1 MTLPTP
7 RLDDR
12 SFQDLVDDA
21 KRFIQERCPEWTDHN
36 VSDPG
41 ITLVESFAWMTDL
54 LLYRLNRV
62 PDRVYIKFLELLG
75 VQLYP
80 PTAARVDVDFRLAAP
95 AAGNVLIP
103 TSTEVSTVR
112 TLTDLPVSFATIRSG
127 EILAARV
134 EVIGSAGAGG
144 EWSNH
149 TAGLG
154 LGGTFGAFSE
164 TPADGD
170 ALYLGLDM
178 PVGDHL
184 VIFTVDCERGAGHGI
199 VPASPPIVWEASVGD
214 AWLRCD
220 LIDDSTGGFNVPG
233 TIEVRVPAGHSVTRV
248 GGLDHAWIR
257 ARIANRA
264 GVLPYQASPR
274 LRDASGA
281 TIGVVIE
288 CVNALR
294 ALPEILGESTGVA
307 GQEFHLDHGPVIP
320 SDEVFFV
327 ISHRPD
333 LRSGLNGGDVVR
345 VDDGDDGQEPGER
358 WDLRPDFSDSSAD
371 DSHVTL
377 DPTDG
382 IVRLGPM
389 VRLQDGSVR
398 QYGKIPPKG
407 SVLSVPGYWYG
418 GGADGNVA
426 ANAISVLRSS
436 VPSIA
441 TVRNRKPAR
450 GGVGGET
457 VAEAKIRGP
466 IQVRTR
472 NRAVTAEDFEH
483 LVREAAPEIRRV
495 RCIADTEGD
504 DPAAV
509 RVLIVPGG
517 SGADGVVELADL
529 EPSAETCDRI
539 RSHLDDRRLVGTRIR
554 VEPPQY
560 VGIQIRATIEVEP
573 QADARRVQAAGT
585 VALNR
590 YFDPLIGGPR
600 GGGWPFGRAV
610 RAAEAYGVLQ
620 AVPGLDVV
628 TELELL
634 AVDLG
639 SGETEVT
646 TGTVELYPSELVLS
660 VDHQLTVAVP

>member
-62 PDRVYIKFLELLG
+62 PDRVYVKFLELLG

-95 AAGNVLIP
+95 AGENVLIP
-103 TSTEVSTVR
+103 TSTEVSTAR
-112 TLTDLPVSFATIRSG
+112 TLTDLPVSFATIRPG
-127 EILAARV
+127 EILAAHV
-134 EVIGSAGAGG
+134 EAVGSGRANG

-154 LGGTFGAFSE
+154 LGGTFEAFSE
-164 TPADGD
+164 QPVDGD
-170 ALYLGLDM
+170 ALYLGFDLA
-178 PVGDHL
+178 VGDHL
-184 VIFTVDCERGAGHGI
+184 VILTFDCERGAGHGI
-199 VPASPPIVWEASVGD
+199 VPDSPPIVWEASAGD

-220 LIDDSTGGFNVPG
+220 LIEDSTGGFNLPG
-233 TIEVRVPAGHSVTRV
+233 SVEIRVPAGHSVTGV

-257 ARIANRA
+257 ARLANRT

-281 TIGVVIE
+281 TIGVVVE

-294 ALPEILGESTGVA
+294 AEPEVLGESTGVA
-307 GQEFHLDHGPVIP
+307 GQEFRLDHGPVIP
-320 SDEVFFV
+320 SDEAFV
-327 ISHRPD
+327 VTVHRPD
-333 LRSGLNGGDVVR
+333 LRRNPTGPDAGR
-345 VDDGDDGQEPGER
+345 PDGDEGDDPGER

-371 DSHVTL
+371 DPHVTL

-389 VRLQDGSVR
+389 VRLQDGAVR

-418 GGADGNVA
+418 GGAEGNVA
-426 ANAISVLRSS
+426 MNAISVLRTS

-450 GGVGGET
+450 GGVSGES
-457 VAEAKIRGP
+457 VAEAKVRGP

-495 RCIADTEGD
+495 RCVADTEGD
-504 DPAAV
+504 DPTAV

-517 SGADGVVELADL
+517 AGADGVVELADL

-539 RSHLDDRRLVGTRIR
+539 QSHLDDRRLVGTRIR

-560 VGIQIRATIEVEP
+560 VGIQIRATIQVEP
-573 QADARRVQAAGT
+573 DADARRVEAAGAA
-585 VALNR
+585 ALNR
-590 YFDPLIGGPR
+590 HFDPLIGGPR
-600 GGGWPFGRAV
+600 GAGWPFGRAV

-628 TELELL
+628 TDLELL
-634 AVDLG
+634 AVDLA
-639 SGETEVT
+639 SGETEAT
-646 TGTVELYPSELVLS
+646 TGTVELYPNELVLS
-660 VDHQLTVAVP
+660 VDHQLTAVVP